1 MNENE
6 GGEKRGGWLRGRSEV
21 PMKSDKAVNEV
32 GRATND
38 DRRMETPNGFGEEGC
53 KGNGAADPKDLFLF
67 SLPQTQFKI
76 E

>member
-1 MNENE
+1 
-6 GGEKRGGWLRGRSEV
+6 
-21 PMKSDKAVNEV
+21 MKSDKAVNEV